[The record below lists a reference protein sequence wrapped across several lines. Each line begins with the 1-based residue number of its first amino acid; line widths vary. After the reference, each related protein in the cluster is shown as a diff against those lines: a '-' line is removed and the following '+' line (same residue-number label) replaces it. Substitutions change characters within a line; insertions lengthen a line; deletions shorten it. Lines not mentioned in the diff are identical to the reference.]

1 MSRLSSDDSVFLDE
15 QQTPGLSPS
24 DDAQPSPTD
33 SNGSVFLSSDAENG
47 VDEKRK
53 HAQLIPT
60 ISHPANSDAE
70 VCEIKKKLSISRSPA
85 SPDIL
90 NSTKPETKKSGLIQ
104 FSKANAKFHKL
115 FQDVPNEE
123 LLKQSFTCAL
133 QKELL
138 YHGKLYI
145 SENWIGFHSKVFGKG
160 TKIIIPVVS
169 VVMMKKTR
177 TALLVP
183 NALVISTATERYT
196 FVSLLFRDTTYKLLK
211 SVCTH
216 LEIGST
222 TNSPFPSPAVNS
234 FRVPRPESLPLDFNE
249 EYPQLDEMVRQRR
262 EVLDEFSSTCSQT
275 PESENSQEFPLDD
288 QPILKVSKAEKI
300 PALEEKARNAPLNA
314 GGSRLQRLFHHTGS
328 RQLLSLNGLLIC
340 YAILVC
346 ILMFSTIYM
355 RSKII
360 ILEERLSTMGP
371 FFVNEQ
377 TPGGLAMRPVLH
389 VNVDTICDELT
400 SNLAKLDKIQKNLQ
414 RLLEDIV

>member
-1 MSRLSSDDSVFLDE
+1 M
-15 QQTPGLSPS
+15 
-24 DDAQPSPTD
+24 
-33 SNGSVFLSSDAENG
+33 
-47 VDEKRK
+47 DEKRK
-53 HAQLIPT
+53 YAKLNPT
-60 ISHPANSDAE
+60 VSHPANSDAE
-70 VCEIKKKLSISRSPA
+70 VFEIKKKHPISREQEDAPGDRIRRSTGTGTHSQKQEGLQDAGGSKTGTRSPA

-90 NSTKPETKKSGLIQ
+90 NSTKPERKKSGLNQ
-104 FSKANAKFHKL
+104 FSKANAQFHKL

-138 YHGKLYI
+138 YQGKLYI
-145 SENWIGFHSKVFGKG
+145 SENWIGFHSKVFGKD

-183 NALVISTATERYT
+183 NALVISTATERYI
-196 FVSLLFRDTTYKLLK
+196 FGSLLSRDTTFKLLK

-222 TNSPFPSPAVNS
+222 ANSPFPSSAENS
-234 FRVPRPESLPLDFNE
+234 FRVQRPTSLPLDFNVDFS
-249 EYPQLDEMVRQRR
+249 QLDGMVRQRR
-262 EVLDEFSSTCSQT
+262 EELDGFSSTCSQT

-300 PALEEKARNAPLNA
+300 PAHEGKARNAPRYAA
-314 GGSRLQRLFHHTGS
+314 GGSSLQRLFHHTGS

-340 YAILVC
+340 YAVLVC

-377 TPGGLAMRPVLH
+377 TQGALEMRPVLH
-389 VNVDTICDELT
+389 VNADTICDELT
-400 SNLAKLDKIQKNLQ
+400 SNLEKIDKIQKNLQ